1 MSALTTAARVSG
13 ANRAIR
19 PDRHFPVPIF
29 PQRRTMPRPLKQ
41 RRPSMKKQNLFF
53 TAGLLAVLAG
63 PAPLD
68 SILAAAVLTPAQAAT
83 SKLGDLTP
91 FRTIA
96 ADSAAL
102 VDKGDLAGAKARIKD
117 LET

>member
-19 PDRHFPVPIF
+19 PDRHFAVPIF
-29 PQRRTMPRPLKQ
+29 PQPRTMPRPLEQ
-41 RRPSMKKQNLFF
+41 RRSFMKKQNLFF
-53 TAGLLAVLAG
+53 TRGLLAVLAG

-68 SILAAAVLTPAQAAT
+68 SILAAAVLTPDQAAM
-83 SKLGDLTP
+83 SKMGGVSP

-96 ADSAAL
+96 ADS
-102 VDKGDLAGAKARIKD
+102 
-117 LET
+117 